1 MAAASNVR
9 VLPLS
14 CFIYQSE
21 DIKPINKWS
30 TYIKITASETYSSLK
45 KRFIINDY
53 AGFVKKA
60 AKQKV
65 NGKLDFAIGFKH
77 KKPDLSGFPNGR
89 LFMVNSEDE

>member
-1 MAAASNVR
+1 MQMAAASNAR

-21 DIKPINKWS
+21 EIKPINKWS

-53 AGFVKKA
+53 AGFVKRRPNK
-60 AKQKV
+60 
-65 NGKLDFAIGFKH
+65 KLMASLIS
-77 KKPDLSGFPNGR
+77 PLDLNTRNPTSQIFR
-89 LFMVNSEDE
+89 MDACLW